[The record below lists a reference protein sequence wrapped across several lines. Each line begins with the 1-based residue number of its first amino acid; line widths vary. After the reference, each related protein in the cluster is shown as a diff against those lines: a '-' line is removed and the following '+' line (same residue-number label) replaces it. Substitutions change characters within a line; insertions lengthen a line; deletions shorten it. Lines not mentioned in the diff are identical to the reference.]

1 MVCQTKPQIDSKVAQ
16 TAVDFFE
23 NLVQLEGQWAGQ
35 KLKLSPWQDK
45 VIRDVFG
52 TLRADGMR
60 QYRTVYIEVPKKNGK
75 TLLAAG
81 FTLKLLVADG
91 EPAAQV
97 YSAAAER
104 NQAALVFRPAA
115 NMVRASTSLSR
126 RCKIIDSQKRIIVP
140 STDSFY
146 QVLSAEV
153 PTKHGLNVHGCVI
166 DELHAQPN
174 RDLFDVLT
182 TGSGDARQQPLYIF
196 ITTAGFDRNSIC
208 WEIHEKARQILNG
221 TREDP
226 TFYPVIYGL
235 EESEDWEDEANWYK
249 VNPEL
254 GNIIDIERVREHYR
268 EAKQNP
274 AEEANFRRLRLNQ
287 WTQTVTRWLGLDKWD
302 ACNGPVGDLNG
313 RLCYG
318 ALDLA
323 SSIDLAAFSLV
334 FPMDDGTYSIL
345 CYCWIPE
352 DTMHEKEK
360 KDRVPYSNWAAN
372 GYVYPTPGNVID
384 YDFITQRLVELK
396 SQFNIQEIA
405 FDRWGAT
412 KLSQTLVDL
421 GFKMIPFGQG
431 FASMSAP
438 TKEYEA
444 LIIGKKIRH
453 GGNPVMRWNFDN
465 LVMKHDPAGNIK
477 PDKEKSTQKIDL
489 QVATI
494 MALDRAI
501 RHADN
506 TSVYEDRGILTI

>member
-35 KLKLSPWQDK
+35 KLKLSAWQDK
-45 VIRDVFG
+45 VIREVFG
-52 TLRADGMR
+52 TLRSDGMR

-104 NQAALVFRPAA
+104 QQAGLVFRPAA
-115 NMVRASTSLSR
+115 AMVRASTSLSR
-126 RCKIIDSQKRIIVP
+126 RCKVIDSQKRIIVP

-208 WEIHEKARQILNG
+208 WEVHEKARQILNG

-235 EESEDWEDEANWYK
+235 EEDEDWEDEANWYK

-302 ACNGPVGDLNG
+302 ACGGDVGDLKG
-313 RLCYG
+313 RRCYG

-352 DTMHEKEK
+352 DTIHEKKK
-360 KDRVPYSNWAAN
+360 KDRVPYSTWAAN

-384 YDFITQRLVELK
+384 YDFIIHKLEELK

-405 FDRWGAT
+405 FDRWGAERI
-412 KLSQTLVDL
+412 SQVLIDK

-431 FASMSAP
+431 FAPMSAP

-444 LIIGKKIRH
+444 LIVGGKIRH

-477 PDKEKSTQKIDL
+477 PDKEKSTQKIDA
-489 QVATI
+489 QVSTI

-506 TSVYEDRGILTI
+506 TSVYEGRGILT